1 MMPATRFSRRTAFT
15 LWGAFAIVIAVA
27 SIGTAAPGDLDSTF
41 DRDGKVTADFGS
53 ATDWAYALAI
63 QGDGRILVG
72 GAAAGDFGLVRYNPD
87 GSLDPT
93 FDGDGRVRTGFGAY
107 REDELRAVAIQSD
120 GKIVAAGASAAD
132 FALVRYHLDGSL
144 DTTFDADGMVTTDF
158 FADSDRANDVVIQAD
173 GKIVAAG
180 YSLFPRPSPSRN
192 DYNFAIARYNTDGSP
207 DMTFD
212 GDGKLT
218 TDFAGGNDDLAR
230 GVAVQP
236 DGRIVAVGDATVAIG
251 PSVATIDFALA
262 RYNVDASLD
271 TTFGGDGMVTTD
283 FSTES
288 ANSGDFAE
296 AVAIQPDGKIVTG
309 GKTLFSREGTVAAD
323 WEFVL
328 ARYAFDGSLDM
339 DFDHDGWVTTPI
351 GSGHA
356 LALQQDGKIVVAG
369 SGNDDFVVAR
379 YNPNGSLDAS
389 FGGGDGTVTTDFTQE
404 SDWSVAVAIQNDGK
418 IVAAGAAAD
427 DFGVAR
433 YTVCRRT
440 SSRKS
445 SMPCR

>member
-1 MMPATRFSRRTAFT
+1 MPAAGFSRRTAVSFC
-15 LWGAFAIVIAVA
+15 GAFAILIAVA
-27 SIGTAAPGDLDSTF
+27 TEGTAAPGDLDSTF
-41 DRDGKVTADFGS
+41 DRDGRATTDFGS
-53 ATDWAYALAI
+53 DTDWAYALAI

-87 GSLDPT
+87 GSLDAT
-93 FDGDGRVRTGFGAY
+93 FDGDGIVRTGLGAF
-107 REDELRAVAIQSD
+107 REDELRALAIQSD

-132 FALVRYHLDGSL
+132 FALVRYHPDGSL
-144 DTTFDADGMVTTDF
+144 DTTFDADGMVITDF
-158 FADSDRANDVVIQAD
+158 FADSDRANDVVLQAD

-180 YSLFPRPSPSRN
+180 YSLFPRPSPSRS
-192 DYNFAIARYNTDGSP
+192 DYDFAIARYNPDGSL
-207 DMTFD
+207 DMTLD

-236 DGRIVAVGDATVAIG
+236 DGRIVAVGDATVPIG

-262 RYNVDASLD
+262 RYKLDGSLD
-271 TTFGGDGMVTTD
+271 ATFGADGKITTD
-283 FSTES
+283 FSSES

-296 AVAIQPDGKIVTG
+296 AVAIQPDGKIVTS
-309 GKTLFSREGTVAAD
+309 GKALFSRESTVAAD
-323 WEFVL
+323 WEFAL

-339 DFDHDGWVTTPI
+339 DFDRDGRVTTPI

-356 LALQQDGKIVVAG
+356 LSLQQDGKIVVAG
-369 SGNDDFVVAR
+369 SGNGEFVVAR
-379 YNPNGSLDAS
+379 YNLNGSLDAS
-389 FGGGDGTVTTDFTQE
+389 FGGGDGTVTTDFTRE
-404 SDWSVAVAIQNDGK
+404 SDWSVAVAIQRDGK
-418 IVAAGAAAD
+418 IVAAGAAAG

-440 SSRKS
+440 SSRRS
-445 SMPCR
+445 SVDCR